1 MISFCVFPLNL
12 NRVALNTNCL
22 ISTSLKQNT
31 LNGPK
36 SGKQIFVE
44 DCLRPEVLQFTSCFS
59 AEDLHASIH
68 HTGRYTARS
77 GFVRDAKSSFRTAS
91 APQLI

>member
-1 MISFCVFPLNL
+1 MISFCVFLLNL
-12 NRVALNTNCL
+12 NRVALNTNC
-22 ISTSLKQNT
+22 IASTGLKQT
-31 LNGPK
+31 SLNGPK

-44 DCLRPEVLQFTSCFS
+44 DCLRPEVLQVTFCFS

-77 GFVRDAKSSFRTAS
+77 GSVRDTKSSFRTA
-91 APQLI
+91 PHLI